1 MTAQR
6 EELGPNEQLAPYP
19 TVLAALL
26 LAGWAPRPLVSGGW
40 VWEDVPGF
48 NARGRAVYPPIAG
61 SNLFELAI
69 TGVNK
74 DYGSEDPADVLA
86 FIAGATLTG
95 DQP

>member
-1 MTAQR
+1 MTAQPK
-6 EELGPNEQLAPYP
+6 ELTPDEQLAPYP
-19 TVLAALL
+19 TVLAALR

-61 SNLFELAI
+61 FNLFELDI
-69 TGVNK
+69 TGASK
-74 DYGSEDPADVLA
+74 DYGSEDPAAVLA